1 MSCAKLNAIAIAI
14 TAVLGL
20 TACGGSDTNLYNKI
34 RFGNTPSTLPS
45 ANAGN
50 QNQGN
55 ANQDNTN
62 QGGTNQ
68 DNNSSGNNTS
78 GTEERPPLAN
88 ADSSEFTTA
97 GEFEINQVPKSK
109 AVDKMYYAK
118 TLRGDFHSVVTNAY
132 NDDKTK
138 SGNTSNTQGQSSSQ
152 ANTTTDNAN
161 NDSANS
167 NNANSNNDAKPN
179 VKFQEPE
186 DYAMMFDGKNLR
198 IYGNERGVSLE
209 QLDNGYQSYDLT
221 EAGNYHIDGKK
232 YEATR
237 KSTVKLYQQQN
248 SVVLGRQTMSGMLSS
263 ESGKSI
269 GLSQGSLRID
279 HLKGT
284 PTSKEQIQELIV
296 AGNQKYNYTGKAFSQ
311 DGEGVLSYTVDF
323 TDNSGAGKITGL
335 NDKGVINLNQAKF
348 SVINH
353 KNPDD
358 KVFDV
363 SNLEKI
369 EAMPNDLTTTGIQGS
384 AHFEKDGKYGTY
396 TLGFFGNNAAEIAG
410 FVTEDNVNTV
420 GFGGTTT
427 N

>member
-55 ANQDNTN
+55 TN
-62 QGGTNQ
+62 QGSANQ
-68 DNNSSGNNTS
+68 GNNSSEGDSSDSNATGNENK
-78 GTEERPPLAN
+78 PPLPN
-88 ADSSEFTTA
+88 SDSSEFTTA
-97 GEFEINQVPKSK
+97 GEFEIDQIPESK

-118 TLRGDFHSVVTNAY
+118 TLRGDFHTAMTAAY
-132 NDDKTK
+132 DEAKTK
-138 SGNTSNTQGQSSSQ
+138 EKQLEEQKNKGKKTGKTPAPEQP
-152 ANTTTDNAN
+152 N
-161 NDSANS
+161 NQNETVAD
-167 NNANSNNDAKPN
+167 DATKAKI
-179 VKFQEPE
+179 KFEEPE
-186 DYAMMFDGKNLR
+186 NYKMVLNNKTLR
-198 IYGNERGVSLE
+198 IYGNERGVNLE
-209 QLDNGYQSYDLT
+209 PLGNGYQSYDLT
-221 EAGNYHIDGKK
+221 ETGNYHIDGKK

-296 AGNQKYNYTGKAFSQ
+296 AGNQKFSYVGKAFSQ
-311 DGEGVLSYTVDF
+311 GDEQGEFHYTVDF
-323 TDNSGAGKITGL
+323 TDNSGAGAITAL
-335 NDKGVINLNQAKF
+335 NKGVISLNQAKF
-348 SVINH
+348 KAITH

-363 SNLEKI
+363 SNPKEIK
-369 EAMPNDLTTTGIQGS
+369 PVDNDLSATGIQGV
-384 AHFEKDGKYGTY
+384 AYFEKDGKYGTY
-396 TLGFFGNNAAEIAG
+396 TLGFFGDNAAEIAG

-420 GFGGTTT
+420 GFGGTKST

>member
-97 GEFEINQVPKSK
+97 GEFEINQVPEIKP
-109 AVDKMYYAK
+109 VDKMYYAK
-118 TLRGDFHSVVTNAY
+118 TLRGDFHSVMTSAY
-132 NDDKTK
+132 NNNQAN
-138 SGNTSNTQGQSSSQ
+138 SGSANNTQNTQGQSNNQ
-152 ANTTTDNAN
+152 ANTTADNATN
-161 NDSANS
+161 
-167 NNANSNNDAKPN
+167 NNADNDNTAKPD

-198 IYGNERGVSLE
+198 IYGNERGVNLE

-296 AGNQKYNYTGKAFSQ
+296 AGNQKFSYVGKAFSQ
-311 DGEGVLSYTVDF
+311 GDEQGEFHYTVDF
-323 TDNSGAGKITGL
+323 TDNSGAGAITAL
-335 NDKGVINLNQAKF
+335 NKGVISLNQAKF
-348 SVINH
+348 KAITH

-363 SNLEKI
+363 SNPKEIK
-369 EAMPNDLTTTGIQGS
+369 PVDNDLSATGIQGV
-384 AHFEKDGKYGTY
+384 AYFEKDGKYGTY
-396 TLGFFGNNAAEIAG
+396 TLGFFGDNAAEIAG